1 MLGPYPAYWLSIEQK
16 VHMRYAHRL
25 VADAFLGPIPEGM
38 QVNHK
43 DGDKAR
49 PWVDNLEIVTN
60 GENRAHAYRTLGV
73 PPNRGKTGEQ
83 HPNAKFGADVVFA
96 IRAAFN
102 SGEENGP
109 ALAEKYGVS
118 RQTIYR
124 IARGESRLE
133 G

>member
-25 VADAFLGPIPEGM
+25 VADAFLGPIPKGM

-60 GENRAHAYRTLGV
+60 GENRAHAYQVLGV
-73 PPNRGKTGEQ
+73 APNRGATGLKN
-83 HPNAKFGADVVFA
+83 PNASFGWATVCE
-96 IRAAFN
+96 IREAYAR
-102 SGEENGP
+102 GEFTS
-109 ALAEKYGVS
+109 ALAARHGVS

-124 IARGESRLE
+124 IGTGKSRKDS
-133 G
+133 